1 MNYKPDSNV
10 AWSHQGGGVMRLQMR
25 EQYAICIMAYLAD
38 TGRSAWRTVAS
49 KLGIDEYNFAQIIK
63 TLENQK
69 WVMSISDEE
78 DVGLI
83 EDPENITLFDIIQ
96 VIKDTEEDSIQLK
109 DGYDKVVTNSMNNFY
124 EGYQQC
130 RKEYFSSVTLADL
143 LRKGEYLKNI

>member
-1 MNYKPDSNV
+1 
-10 AWSHQGGGVMRLQMR
+10 
-25 EQYAICIMAYLAD
+25 MAYLAD